1 MFLQLDLGDQTVIDI
16 QQIRSAIDA
25 TLDRLQA
32 RAEAAEVQAN
42 LGRMELEQRFKAQY
56 EELVRS
62 ASELQKKLEDAGIS
76 EEAIRTRLKGAL
88 EELRLQAALGEAD
101 TREALAKLRSEIGKR
116 IAEFN
121 AALDSVATETGDE
134 ARNLEQAVGRYVKH
148 AASVEAELAARSDH
162 KEN

>member
-1 MFLQLDLGDQTVIDI
+1 VSGCSEQDNGDQTVINI
-16 QQIRSAIDA
+16 EKIRSAIDA
-25 TLDRLQA
+25 TLA
-32 RAEAAEVQAN
+32 KAEAAEVQAN

-56 EELVRS
+56 EDLVRS
-62 ASELQKKLEDAGIS
+62 ASELQQKLENAGIT

-101 TREALAKLRSEIGKR
+101 TREALARLRSEIEKR

-121 AALDSVATETGDE
+121 AALDSVATEAEDDAKGV
-134 ARNLEQAVGRYVKH
+134 EQAVGRYVKH

-162 KEN
+162 KEH

>member
-1 MFLQLDLGDQTVIDI
+1 MIDI

-32 RAEAAEVQAN
+32 KAEAAEVQAN

-56 EELVRS
+56 EELVR
-62 ASELQKKLEDAGIS
+62 AATELQKKLEDAGIS

-88 EELRLQAALGEAD
+88 EELRVQAALGEAD
-101 TREALAKLRSEIGKR
+101 TREALAKLQGEIRKR

-121 AALDSVATETGDE
+121 AALDAVAAESDDE
-134 ARNLEQAVGRYVKH
+134 KDVEQAVDRYVKH
-148 AASVEAELAARSDH
+148 AAGVEAELAARSEH
-162 KEN
+162 KDS